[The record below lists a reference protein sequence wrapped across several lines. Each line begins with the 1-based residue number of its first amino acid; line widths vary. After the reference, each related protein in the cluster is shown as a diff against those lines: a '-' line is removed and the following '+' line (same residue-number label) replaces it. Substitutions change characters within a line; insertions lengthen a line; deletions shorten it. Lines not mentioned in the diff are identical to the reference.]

1 MRRRR
6 YLATAAS
13 TIVPLS
19 GCLSG
24 SDGDGA
30 SGGATPSG
38 NADST
43 PTTST
48 SETTRAPGSGSQLQG
63 PTTEDPT
70 QIDVQYRNYTTSE
83 VSEIKARAETVE
95 YGTLR
100 ENVDSYVGR
109 AVQYRAVVSQVV
121 DNDGYRVLLL
131 AINNAPNQVAF
142 GSWTGRQF
150 RRTDVIEFY
159 AEVLGT
165 ETYRT
170 ASVGEMTVPALTI
183 ADAQLRGT
191 PTG

>member
-13 TIVPLS
+13 TLVPLS

-30 SGGATPSG
+30 TTPSE
-38 NADST
+38 NADSQT
-43 PTTST
+43 SPTTSGT
-48 SETTRAPGSGSQLQG
+48 STRAPGSGSQLQG

-70 QIDVQYRNYTTSE
+70 QIDVQYRNYTASE
-83 VSEIKARAETVE
+83 VEEVKARAETVE

-100 ENVDSYVGR
+100 DNVDSYVGR
-109 AVQYRAVVSQVV
+109 AVQYDGVVSQVV
-121 DNDGYRVLLL
+121 DNDSHYVLLL

-150 RRTDVIEFY
+150 GRTDVIEFY